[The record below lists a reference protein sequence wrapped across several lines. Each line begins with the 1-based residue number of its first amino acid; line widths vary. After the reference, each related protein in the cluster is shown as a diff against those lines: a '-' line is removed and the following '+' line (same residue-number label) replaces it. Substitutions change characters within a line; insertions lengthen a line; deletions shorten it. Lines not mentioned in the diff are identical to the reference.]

1 MSDQDRETKINRI
14 RSRSVEI
21 AQMYAATP
29 RAAELLAT
37 EIVAFVYEE
46 RVEAVRSFG
55 EAAIKR
61 IESRPLANKAVS
73 S

>member
-1 MSDQDRETKINRI
+1 MSDQEREAKINRI

-21 AQMYAATP
+21 AQMFAATP

-37 EIVAFVYEE
+37 EIIAFVYDE
-46 RVEAVRSFG
+46 RVEAIRYFG

-73 S
+73 A